1 MATQYRSEI
10 AYRASG
16 VAYGTPTTIT
26 PATIA
31 ATATIPTDFQFEYRQ
46 SGQAYRNSFDY
57 RQGLITGNTYL
68 VVATPAT
75 VAATTSITATGGIPI
90 TVSVSTIAA
99 VAAVPAVDID
109 ANYIHVDAGIAAIC
123 AVPAPTIL
131 TGALMTPATI
141 AGVAALPAPT
151 PEVVVIANHVSG
163 TGAVPDPTREWHVL
177 PGTITC
183 TTTMGEEPV
192 YTLLEM
198 PYTMTLPPV
207 GLREDATPA
216 AYALRR
222 HYAMQRKGTNLI
234 IINNTSIQT
243 FPPSDWSTVTRW
255 IYGGHASPKDFTST
269 EISLLIANGYS
280 IDVGAGA

>member
-1 MATQYRSEI
+1 
-10 AYRASG
+10 
-16 VAYGTPTTIT
+16 VAYATPTTIT

-31 ATATIPTDFQFEYRQ
+31 CTAAIPTDFQFEYRQ

-57 RQGLITGNTYL
+57 RQSLITGNTYL
-68 VVATPAT
+68 IVATPAA
-75 VAATTSITATGGIPI
+75 VAVTTSITATAGIPI
-90 TVSVSTIAA
+90 TVTPATVAA

-109 ANYIHVDAGIAAIC
+109 ANYVHVDAGIAAIC

-131 TGALMTPATI
+131 TGVILTPATI
-141 AGVAALPAPT
+141 AGVAAILTPI
-151 PEVVVIANHVSG
+151 PEVEVIANSISG

-177 PGTITC
+177 PSTITC
-183 TTTMGEEPV
+183 TTTMGAEPV

-207 GLREDATPA
+207 GVPEEASRP

-222 HYAMQRKGTNLI
+222 HYAMERKGTNLI

-255 IYGGHASPKDFTST
+255 IYGGHASPTDLTST
-269 EISLLIANGYS
+269 EISLLIADGYS
-280 IDVGAGA
+280 IDVGAGV